1 MATGMHQ
8 IRMDIAERLKN
19 RAVEVE
25 TALHAALEP
34 KSDEAAIAKL
44 QEAMGYALTG
54 GGKRMRPFLTL
65 ETAALLGAEDMA
77 MHAAV
82 AIEMIHS
89 YSLVHDDLPAMD
101 DADLRRGKPSVHKAY
116 DEAIAILVGDALL
129 TEAFT
134 VLAHY
139 NAPIAQPLVREL
151 ARASGM
157 VGMVGGQMLDLYP
170 DGDDEQSII
179 SLQDKKTGALIECAV
194 TMGCI
199 VGDASKAEEDSL
211 RRYARKLGLAFQIAD
226 DILDVTMSA
235 EDIGKPAGRDDDQ
248 GKVTFVNL
256 LSLDGARGR
265 LDQLNDEARAA
276 LAEVNR
282 DTSVLEGLID
292 WQANRTS

>member
-1 MATGMHQ
+1 MHQ

-101 DADLRRGKPSVHKAY
+101 DADLLRGKPSVHKAY